1 MALSEREQVAS
12 FTGVERVIADSL
24 RFKLKLGIG
33 ADAYTSMKVGK
44 RLQELWDVGGVA
56 MTGVGLAASRTVATA
71 FFSTGGWL
79 SAFGIGT
86 TAVTP
91 VGWLIAAAVVSGG
104 AYMGVTRLFRSY
116 AGSRVHTIPA
126 FINTPIDLLGANLFD
141 MMAMLGLKVVE
152 FSDPVDQAER
162 DSIKSYFAEEWG
174 FDRSYLDTALPVL
187 EANSG
192 KASLKTMAAE
202 LASFQRANPDCDHA
216 SMHRELVRFLRE
228 LATADGALDE
238 KEELA
243 IEKIDAILS
252 MGNRWLP
259 AAGVGG
265 AFRRGI
271 APITN
276 GARALLNGLGSRL
289 GR

>member
-12 FTGVERVIADSL
+12 FTDVERVIADSL
-24 RFKLKLGIG
+24 RFKMKLGIG

-56 MTGVGLAASRTVATA
+56 MTGVSIAASRTVATA
-71 FFSTGGWL
+71 FFASGGWL
-79 SAFGIGT
+79 STFGIGT

-91 VGWLIAAAVVSGG
+91 VGWLIAAAIVSGG

-152 FSDPVDQAER
+152 FSGPVDQAER
-162 DSIKSYFAEEWG
+162 ESIKSYFTEEWG
-174 FDRSYLDTALPVL
+174 FDRGYLDTALPVL

-202 LASFQRANPDCDHA
+202 LATFQRANPDCDHA
-216 SMHRELVRFLRE
+216 SMHHELVRFLRE

-252 MGNRWLP
+252 MGNRWSP
-259 AAGVGG
+259 ATGVGG

-276 GARALLNGLGSRL
+276 AARSLLGSLGSKL